1 MASLATAPPAKK
13 AKPDDEMDADAAE
26 PAFTTDRSIAAFV
39 PREILKFADG
49 GRVATVLGTLAS
61 ESTGFTMVRAAIVKV
76 EQKAALAT
84 PESLMANLCR
94 LNTTLNNHS
103 GAEYVS
109 WE

>member
-39 PREILKFADG
+39 PGEILKFADG
-49 GRVATVLGTLAS
+49 GRAATVLGTLAS
-61 ESTGFTMVRAAIVKV
+61 ESTGSSAAIVKI